1 MGEPYQVMFQKEGT
15 VLTVRPVG
23 RLDAYAVPSFSEQ
36 LEQELDGIS
45 TIVMDLE
52 QVDYIASA
60 GLRVLLK
67 SEQEMEERGGGMKL
81 IHVNENVLEV
91 LQLTGFLDFVTL
103 E

>member
-1 MGEPYQVMFQKEGT
+1 MNMFQTTFDKEGT
-15 VLTVRPVG
+15 VLTVQPG
-23 RLDAYAVPSFSEQ
+23 GSLDSAAAPEFSGQ

-52 QVDYIASA
+52 RVDYIASA
-60 GLRVLLK
+60 GLRVFLK

>member
-1 MGEPYQVMFQKEGT
+1 MNMFQTTFHKEGT
-15 VLTVRPVG
+15 VLTVQTG
-23 RLDAYAVPSFSEQ
+23 GSLDSAAAPEFSSQ

>member
-1 MGEPYQVMFQKEGT
+1 
-15 VLTVRPVG
+15 
-23 RLDAYAVPSFSEQ
+23 
-36 LEQELDGIS
+36 
-45 TIVMDLE
+45 MDLE

-67 SEQEMEERGGGMKL
+67 SEQVMEERGGGMKL

>member
-1 MGEPYQVMFQKEGT
+1 MFETMFHKEGT
-15 VLTVRPVG
+15 VLTVQPCG
-23 RLDAYAVPSFSEQ
+23 RLDAAAAPDFAKQ
-36 LEQELDGIS
+36 LEQEQDGIS
-45 TIVMDLE
+45 TIVVDLE

-67 SEQEMEERGGGMKL
+67 SEQEMEARGGSMKL
-81 IHVNENVLEV
+81 IHVNENVLVV